1 MAPILM
7 PVAKHSSQVLSKIP
21 ITEPTISHLFR
32 GELKNPLQN
41 GSTDVIV
48 KYISQTGDSTSGEDL
63 LQHLYVLQYTG
74 LRKHPGTDNI
84 KEALTSKANQPASL
98 LSARVLLGGPAEFHG
113 ALIKDLPDYIKEN
126 LSWRRSEHVR
136 IRKALD
142 EATKLFPILE
152 QDEIRAAIAAFVRKQ
167 EEEINNR
174 ERYQLVHGWFRASNI
189 IISLGRTTRDTN
201 RVWIVNWEHCHS
213 GSYTVDLERKN
224 ITIFME
230 AFISRY
236 TARKRNEYSRTH
248 EIVTWIGVYLICY
261 GVENILDS
269 EGQEKALELQ
279 KLVGLGR
286 DYLYHL
292 GKRNLEFFNGQ
303 EWVVVSTQAG
313 DGRGSIVTIPKSL
326 EASNTNLQSSRSFV
340 SLTEQVQIDRQISQR
355 FVDKNN
361 S

>member
-213 GSYTVDLERKN
+213 GSYTVDLGRMIADLLIIKEY
-224 ITIFME
+224 E
-230 AFISRY
+230 A
-236 TARKRNEYSRTH
+236 KETH